1 MVLTDVKIEDV
12 IMELQK
18 IRAEHGNIP
27 VHGRVSINVS
37 TNADMIRPGK
47 YKKYDELLI
56 TTYEK

>member
-1 MVLTDVKIEDV
+1 MVLTDAKIEDV

-18 IRAEHGNIP
+18 IRTQHGNIS

-47 YKKYDELLI
+47 YRKYDELVI
-56 TTYEK
+56 ATYEK